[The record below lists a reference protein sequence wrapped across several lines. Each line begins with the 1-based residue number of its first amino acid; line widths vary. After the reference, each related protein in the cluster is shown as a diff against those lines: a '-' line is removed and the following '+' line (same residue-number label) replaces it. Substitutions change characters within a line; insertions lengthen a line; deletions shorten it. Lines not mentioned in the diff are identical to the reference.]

1 MTDFDS
7 LRKKFGMGNVQKNI
21 VDNLV
26 QVPIVDKGVNVP
38 ITQVYETNNT
48 HQVDLLYLP
57 EDNGYKQ
64 ALVCVDL
71 ASSYIGAEP
80 LKDSKSSEEALK
92 ALLKIYKRSKYL
104 KIPQRLEMDQGAEF
118 KGDFYTY
125 FQNLGVVMRYKRTGR
140 HRSQSKVETWNG
152 IIGKYLNK
160 RMLSNEIHIKGEELI
175 GDWVGDLQDL
185 VNLLNHITETKKHT
199 LNKVQ
204 TERKKLSHNNT
215 LPVGTG
221 SSLDVLR
228 IGTPVRVILDEPR
241 DIQDSKLHGYHF
253 RVGDIRWNKKP
264 HKIENLSI
272 RPNEPIMYLVDGITN
287 AAYTKNQL
295 QVIPKN
301 ERPPPKEAISKFI
314 AEKVIEKDL
323 ETKGLVRY
331 IVKWKGYPDSENT
344 SQLIKDIPPQLL
356 KDFRNSEKIKNKM
369 NMNLQKAKK

>member
-241 DIQDSKLHGYHF
+241 DIQDSKLHGTF
-253 RVGDIRWNKKP
+253 RKGDIRWNKKP

>member
-118 KGDFYTY
+118 KGDFYSY

-241 DIQDSKLHGYHF
+241 DIQDSKLHGTF
-253 RVGDIRWNKKP
+253 RKGDIRWNKKP

-295 QVIPKN
+295 QVIPEN

>member
-241 DIQDSKLHGYHF
+241 DIQDSKLHGTF
-253 RVGDIRWNKKP
+253 RKGDIRWNKKP

-295 QVIPKN
+295 QVIPEN